1 MELQVRV
8 RPHFDLSMKAALMYR
23 MGKQPESN
31 GLQDGKA
38 HMNPQDH
45 TQPPR
50 TYDTFHMGRS
60 GMDLYSNDIG
70 AAFID
75 IKSFAAYVGGSPTNM
90 SVGCRRLGLTSALLT
105 AFGEDPVGD
114 FVAHFLTNE
123 GVDIRF
129 SPRKPGRRTAAV
141 ILGIEPPDKFPLV
154 FYRDNC
160 ADIALTIDD
169 VLAAP
174 IAQSRVFQFAGTN
187 LSQEPS
193 RSATLFAAE
202 TARKAGTAVV
212 LDLDFRPDQWH
223 DPRAFGTTVR
233 SALPCADV
241 VMGTEDEINAAML
254 TDPRSV
260 RLTHSQ
266 VSDARVSGNTAKHV
280 ADLLERGPGLVV
292 EKRGEAGC
300 RIHRCNAAPEDVPGF
315 PVTVQNILGAGD
327 AFGAGFLYG
336 YVKGWDLHKAA
347 RLGNACGA
355 MVVTRHGCSVS
366 MPTWEEVTAF
376 VDEQGGL

>member
-1 MELQVRV
+1 MTPQ
-8 RPHFDLSMKAALMYR
+8 
-23 MGKQPESN
+23 
-31 GLQDGKA
+31 
-38 HMNPQDH
+38 NP
-45 TQPPR
+45 R
-50 TYDTFHMGRS
+50 RARRFYDTFHMGRS
-60 GMDLYSNDIG
+60 GMDLYSNDVG
-70 AAFID
+70 ADFVHIR
-75 IKSFAAYVGGSPTNM
+75 SFAAYVGGSPTNM
-90 SVGCRRLGLTSALLT
+90 SVGCRRLGLKSALLT

-114 FVAHFLTNE
+114 FVAHFLTEE

-129 SPRKPGRRTAAV
+129 SPRKPGRQTSAV

-187 LSQEPS
+187 LSREPS
-193 RSATLFAAE
+193 RSATLYAVE
-202 TARKAGTAVV
+202 VARKAGTAVV

-223 DPRAFGTTVR
+223 DPRAYGAAMR
-233 SALPCADV
+233 SALPGVDI

-266 VSDARVSGNTAKHV
+266 VSDARVIGNTAEHV
-280 ADLLERGPGLVV
+280 AGLLERGPGVVV

-300 RIHRCNAAPEDVPGF
+300 RVHRRGDKAEDVPGF

-336 YVKGWDLHKAA
+336 YVKGWDLRKAV

-355 MVVTRHGCSVS
+355 MVVTRHGCSIS
-366 MPTWEEVTAF
+366 MPFWDEVMAF
-376 VDEQGGL
+376 ADERGGL

>member
-1 MELQVRV
+1 M
-8 RPHFDLSMKAALMYR
+8 D
-23 MGKQPESN
+23 
-31 GLQDGKA
+31 QDPRQA
-38 HMNPQDH
+38 
-45 TQPPR
+45 PR
-50 TYDTFHMGRS
+50 TFDTFHMGRS

-70 AAFID
+70 AAFVD

-105 AFGEDPVGD
+105 AFGADPVGD
-114 FVAHFLTNE
+114 FVAHFLTKE

-129 SPRKPGRRTAAV
+129 SPRKPGRRTSAV

-160 ADIALTIDD
+160 ADSALDIDD

-187 LSQEPS
+187 LSREPS
-193 RSATLFAAE
+193 RSATLAAAE
-202 TARKAGTAVV
+202 IAHKAGTTVV

-223 DPRAFGTTVR
+223 DPRAYGTAVR
-233 SALPCADV
+233 SSLPSVDL

-254 TDPRSV
+254 SDPRSV

-266 VSDARVSGNTAKHV
+266 VSDARVTGDTAEHSTR
-280 ADLLERGPGLVV
+280 LMERGPGVVV
-292 EKRGEAGC
+292 EKRGKEGC
-300 RIHRCNAAPEDVPGF
+300 RINRHGAASEDVPGF
-315 PVTVQNILGAGD
+315 PVEVQNILGAGD

-336 YVKGWDLHKAA
+336 YVKGWDLRKAA

-355 MVVTRHGCSVS
+355 MVVTRHGCSAS
-366 MPTWEEVTAF
+366 MPFYDEVMAF
-376 VDEQGGL
+376 ADEHGGL